1 MRLHNINYSAKFQQS
16 LYKSKVSGFLTL
28 YFTFTF
34 VILNYHSFAQNS
46 DTIFKNYKKIETQKI
61 DSVSNFNKQ
70 KDNYKYLVLL
80 PNINYNIVDNTF
92 GIGVNLSNFSNYFQ
106 TKKRNEIEAEK
117 LKFQLI
123 DAQNK
128 ALENLSNEYEL
139 ILNTFEILSLELENT
154 TLAKEI
160 FNLKKS
166 QYENNKITLEI
177 WLNVQNDFQKM
188 NLLLF
193 AKRKNLITKMKQ
205 FEVKIKSPCFRQE
218 LDYLL
223 INVPNQ

>member
-1 MRLHNINYSAKFQQS
+1 MRLHNINYSSKLQQS
-16 LYKSKVSGFLTL
+16 LYKSKASSFLTL

-34 VILNYHSFAQNS
+34 IILNYHSFAQKS
-46 DTIFKNYKKIETQKI
+46 DTIFKNYKKIESQKI
-61 DSVSNFNKQ
+61 DSIANFNKQ
-70 KDNYKYLVLL
+70 KDNYKYLAIL
-80 PNINYNIVDNTF
+80 PSINYNVIDNSF
-92 GIGVNLSNFSNYFQ
+92 GVGVNLSNFSNYYQ

-117 LKFQLI
+117 LKFQLL

-139 ILNTFEILSLELENT
+139 ILNTFEILRLELDNT

-166 QYENNKITLEI
+166 QYENNKITLEM

-218 LDYLL
+218 LEYLS
-223 INVPNQ
+223 IKITN

>member
-1 MRLHNINYSAKFQQS
+1 MKTVNPCKTYDKNK
-16 LYKSKVSGFLTL
+16 LTL
-28 YFTFTF
+28 VFCI
-34 VILNYHSFAQNS
+34 ILANYNYNIFAQKS
-46 DTIFKNYKKIETQKI
+46 DTIFKNYKKIEIQKI
-61 DSVSNFNKQ
+61 DSVANFNKQ
-70 KDNYKYLVLL
+70 KDNLKYLVLL
-80 PNINYNIVDNTF
+80 PKINYNLVDNSF

-139 ILNTFEILSLELENT
+139 ILNTFEILRLELENT

-166 QYENNKITLEI
+166 QYENNKITLEM
-177 WLNVQNDFQKM
+177 WLNVQNDYQKI

-193 AKRKNLITKMKQ
+193 AKRTNLITKMKQ
-205 FEVKIKSPCFRQE
+205 FEVKIKSSCFRQE
-218 LDYLL
+218 LEYLS
-223 INVPNQ
+223 INLTNQ